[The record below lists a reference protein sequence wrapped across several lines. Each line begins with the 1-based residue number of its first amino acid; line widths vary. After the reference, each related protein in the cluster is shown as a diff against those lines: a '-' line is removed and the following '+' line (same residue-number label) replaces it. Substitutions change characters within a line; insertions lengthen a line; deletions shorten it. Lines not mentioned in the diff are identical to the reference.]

1 MPWFYYVGRVI
12 ARMLVFLCT
21 RCQVRGRENVPKH
34 GPLLVA
40 ANHIN
45 MADPPLLAVSLGR
58 VAIFMAK
65 EELYRSRFIAYFV
78 RSFGSFP
85 VHRGQ
90 LDRQAIRDSEQVL
103 ARGQALVMFP
113 EGMRSHVGQL
123 RSGFPGAALIAS
135 RSGAP
140 ILPVGITGTES
151 VWGKWWWLHRPKIT
165 VNIGVPFHL
174 PPTNGKVTRAE
185 LAENTK
191 LIMVRIAE
199 LLPPEYRGDYQEV
212 VA

>member
-1 MPWFYYVGRVI
+1 MPWFYYVGRVLVWMI
-12 ARMLVFLCT
+12 VFLCT
-21 RCQVRGRENVPKH
+21 RTQIKGRENVPRH

-40 ANHIN
+40 SNHIN

-65 EELYRSRFIAYFV
+65 EELFRSRFTAYFV

-135 RSGAP
+135 RSGVP
-140 ILPVGITGTES
+140 ILPVGTEN
-151 VWGKWWWLHRPKIT
+151 VWGKWWWLRRPRIT
-165 VNIGVPFHL
+165 VNIGDPFHL

-185 LAENTK
+185 LAEHTK

-199 LLPPEYRGDYQEV
+199 LLPSEYRGDYEKA

>member
-1 MPWFYYVGRVI
+1 
-12 ARMLVFLCT
+12 
-21 RCQVRGRENVPKH
+21 
-34 GPLLVA
+34 
-40 ANHIN
+40 
-45 MADPPLLAVSLGR
+45 
-58 VAIFMAK
+58 MAK
-65 EELYRSRFIAYFV
+65 EELFRSRLGAYFV
-78 RSFGSFP
+78 RGFGSFP

-123 RSGFPGAALIAS
+123 RSGFPGAALIAG
-135 RSGAP
+135 RSGVP
-140 ILPVGITGTES
+140 ILPVGITGTEN
-151 VWGKWWWLHRPKIT
+151 VWGKWWWLRRPRIT

-174 PPTNGKVTRAE
+174 PPTDGKVTRAE

-199 LLPPEYRGDYQEV
+199 LLPPEYRGDYQEII
-212 VA
+212 A

>member
-1 MPWFYYVGRVI
+1 MPWFYYVGRVLVWVI
-12 ARMLVFLCT
+12 VFLCT
-21 RCQVRGRENVPKH
+21 RTQIKGRENVPRH

-40 ANHIN
+40 SNHIN
-45 MADPPLLAVSLGR
+45 MADPPLLAVSVGR

-65 EELYRSRFIAYFV
+65 EELFRSRFSAYFV

-135 RSGAP
+135 RSGVP
-140 ILPVGITGTES
+140 ILPVGITGTEN
-151 VWGKWWWLHRPKIT
+151 VWGKWWWLRRPRIT

-174 PPTNGKVTRAE
+174 PPTNGRVTRAE
-185 LAENTK
+185 LAEHTE

-199 LLPPEYRGDYQEV
+199 LLPPEYRGDYERV
-212 VA
+212 VS